1 VTAPYSRAAATAL
14 DEARPAMGRLDLA
27 RDAEDVAADLI
38 EAWDAAQRALRG
50 LTVGASALSGQAL
63 IRQLRTRDLLTLDQG
78 HALIEFAAAAE
89 RAQQTDY
96 QPGHADVEAA
106 RMGFQQLEAA
116 VLRGPSPA
124 AEKPRLSGP
133 ISGPAAPP
141 NAAGAP
147 TPAAFVAPDVATPGD
162 PTRFVFLGLLVLVL
176 LVAIG
181 GAGYVL
187 YRREAPKRAMQ
198 RAEAAYRA
206 GDRTTARALFAEI
219 ARDAPDQTLPHV
231 YLGRLAREEGDA
243 ATASRELA
251 AAIQLD
257 PSNALAQR
265 EMGAQLLSTAT
276 TQLNQGNVPAA
287 LQTLDLAAKFYTRA
301 SSLDPT
307 DRTAQGFLG
316 CTLIRLGALR
326 NVPTQ
331 MELGLRFTRRA
342 GQGDWSACER
352 LAVPP
357 VAPAGVPR

>member
-1 VTAPYSRAAATAL
+1 
-14 DEARPAMGRLDLA
+14 MGRLDLS

-38 EAWDAAQRALRG
+38 ESWDGAQRALRG
-50 LTVGASALSGQAL
+50 LTVGAASLSGQAL
-63 IRQLRTRDLLTLDQG
+63 IRQLRTHNLLTLDQG

-96 QPGHADVEAA
+96 QPTRADVEAA
-106 RMGFQQLEAA
+106 RTGFQQLEAA
-116 VLRGPSPA
+116 VLYGPPPA
-124 AEKPRLSGP
+124 AADKPRLSGP
-133 ISGPAAPP
+133 ISDPAAPP
-141 NAAGAP
+141 GAAGAP
-147 TPAAFVAPDVATPGD
+147 QPAAFVPPVAATPAD

-206 GDRTTARALFAEI
+206 GDRTTARTLFAEI
-219 ARDAPDQTLPHV
+219 ARDAPDQVLPHV
-231 YLGRLAREEGDA
+231 YLGRLARDEGDA

-276 TQLNQGNVPAA
+276 THLNQGNVPAA
-287 LQTLDLAAKFYTRA
+287 LQTLDLAVKFYTRA

-316 CTLIRLGALR
+316 CTLIRLGTLR
-326 NVPTQ
+326 NVPAQT
-331 MELGLRFTRRA
+331 ELGLRFTRRA
-342 GQGDWSACER
+342 GQGDWTACER
-352 LAVPP
+352 LVVPP
-357 VAPAGVPR
+357 AAPAGVPR